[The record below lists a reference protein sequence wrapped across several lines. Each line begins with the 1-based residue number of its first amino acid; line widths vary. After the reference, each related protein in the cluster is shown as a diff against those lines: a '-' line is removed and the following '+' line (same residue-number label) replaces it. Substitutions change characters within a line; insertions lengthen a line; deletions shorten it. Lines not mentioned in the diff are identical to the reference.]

1 MQHGQM
7 TPQRGQSFMEL
18 AIFLPVLF
26 LMLGG
31 MVEITLTFNDYLQM
45 LDAARYGGRSIADT
59 NPYPVGFPTLAPPSP
74 AGTFDPN
81 QSSSYDSIPC
91 EGIIVVTQTR
101 STLNPFRVAA
111 CNTKINLNPLIV
123 LKTSNRADGSANR
136 NVCST
141 SNTNTTPPNAY
152 RDDIV
157 VSMFATTVVTS
168 TSTITLTRFSG
179 NTIVGSSG
187 QLVVDSTESGW
198 SYMNQMCSA
207 IKTADLLSKLLLTAP
222 NTGFAVVEVFYN
234 RPQTFD
240 FPGFGDVIPNPIP
253 MHSYVI
259 FPLVAIEAT
268 STPTP

>member
-1 MQHGQM
+1 MRRILM
-7 TPQRGQSFMEL
+7 APQRGQSFMEL
-18 AIFLPVLF
+18 AIFLPILF

-59 NPYPVGFPTLAPPSP
+59 NPYPIGFPTQAASP
-74 AGTFDPN
+74 GVLDPI
-81 QSSSYDSIPC
+81 QSSAYDSISC
-91 EGIIVVTQTR
+91 DGVLVVTETR
-101 STLNPFRVAA
+101 TTLNPFRVAA
-111 CNTKINLNPLIV
+111 CNTKINLNPLIT
-123 LKTSNRADGSANR
+123 LKTSNRADGSSSR
-136 NVCST
+136 NVCSA
-141 SNTNTTPPNAY
+141 SNTNTTSPNAY
-152 RDDIV
+152 RDDII
-157 VSMFATTVVTS
+157 VSMFATNVITA

-179 NTIVGSSG
+179 NTIVGSTG

-207 IKTADLLSKLLLTAP
+207 IKTSDLLSKLLVTAP

-234 RPQTFD
+234 RSQTFD
-240 FPGFGDVIPNPIP
+240 LPGFGDVIPNPIP
-253 MHSYVI
+253 MHAYAI

>member
-1 MQHGQM
+1 MQHSQ
-7 TPQRGQSFMEL
+7 TTSQRGQSFMEL

-59 NPYPVGFPTLAPPSP
+59 NPYPVGYPTQAPPSP
-74 AGTFDPN
+74 AGTIDPN
-81 QSSSYDSIPC
+81 LASAYDSILC
-91 EGIIVVTQTR
+91 GVLDANGST
-101 STLNPFRVAA
+101 TLNPFRVAA
-111 CNTKINLNPLIV
+111 CNTDLNLNPLIT
-123 LKTSNRADGSANR
+123 LKTSNRADGSSSR
-136 NVCST
+136 NVCSA
-141 SNTNTTPPNAY
+141 SNTNTTYPNAY
-152 RDDIV
+152 RDDVV

-179 NTIVGSSG
+179 NTIVGSTG

-198 SYMNQMCSA
+198 SHKQQMCSA
-207 IKTADLLSKLLLTAP
+207 IKTTDLQSKLLLTAP

-253 MHSYVI
+253 MHAYAI

>member
-1 MQHGQM
+1 MQHAQ
-7 TPQRGQSFMEL
+7 TTHQRGQSFMEL
-18 AIFLPVLF
+18 AIFLPILF

-59 NPYPVGFPTLAPPSP
+59 NPYPIGFPTQAPPSP

-81 QSSSYDSIPC
+81 QSSAYDAIPC
-91 EGIIVVTQTR
+91 SGLVVVTTTR
-101 STLNPFRVAA
+101 TTLNPFRVAA
-111 CNTKINLNPLIV
+111 CNTNLNLNPLIT
-123 LKTSNRADGSANR
+123 LQTSNRGDGSSNR
-136 NVCST
+136 NICGASY
-141 SNTNTTPPNAY
+141 TNTTPPNAY

-157 VSMFATTVVTS
+157 VSMFATNVITS
-168 TSTITLTRFSG
+168 TSSITLTRFSG
-179 NTIVGSSG
+179 NTIVGGAG
-187 QLVVDSTESGW
+187 QLVVDTTESGW
-198 SYMNQMCSA
+198 SSMNQMCSA
-207 IKTADLLSKLLLTAP
+207 IKTTDLLSKLLLTAP

-240 FPGFGDVIPNPIP
+240 FPGFGEIIPNPIP
-253 MHSYVI
+253 MHAYAI